1 MKDPNEILLENE
13 KAFKS
18 LFEHATISILVTD
31 ENGDIILVNPN
42 AEKLFGYT
50 KEELAGRSIELLIPE
65 PLRDIHRQY
74 RQQYFKA
81 PKARPMGLG
90 KDLFARDK
98 NGRTF
103 PVEISLGY
111 YKLAD
116 KKMAVAFI
124 TDVSERKKAEAVLRS
139 SEETTRL
146 IMNSALDA
154 IVCIDTEGCITVW
167 NPQAEKTFGWKESEV
182 KGRRLSETIIPLQYR
197 ALHEAG
203 LKRYLST
210 GQHNVLNKL
219 IEITALNRQGREFP
233 VELTIIPMRQQDKD
247 FFCAF
252 IRDIT
257 ERQEAELRQ
266 KEFAEDLKRKN
277 IELEQFAYVASHDL
291 QEPLRTVSG
300 FVELLKRHYKD
311 HADENVSKYI
321 NYITDASDRMRRL
334 VQDLLDYSRLGRER
348 ILEPIDCNLVV
359 QEVLSDLTIAIQE
372 SHAVIHVD
380 TLPVVSGYATEMKQ
394 LFQNLISNSIKFR
407 KPGEPAVIK
416 IAATPK
422 DDHWQFMVS
431 DNGIGI
437 EEKYYDRIFVIFQR
451 LHTKNEYEGTGIGL
465 AHCKKITELHNGRIW
480 VESVPGEGSTFH
492 FTIRKRSTDRWD
504 KAGLGSKSD

>member
-1 MKDPNEILLENE
+1 MKDPNEILLDNE

-31 ENGDIILVNPN
+31 ENGEINLVNPN

-50 KEELAGRSIELLIPE
+50 KEELTGKPIEILIPE
-65 PLRDIHRQY
+65 PLKDIHRKH
-74 RQQYFKA
+74 RHQYFKA

-103 PVEISLGY
+103 PVEISLGHY
-111 YKLAD
+111 MLGT

-124 TDVSERKKAEAVLRS
+124 TDVSERKKAEAILRS

-146 IMNSALDA
+146 IMNSTLDA
-154 IVCIDTEGCITVW
+154 IVCTDINGCITVW
-167 NPQAEKTFGWKESEV
+167 NPQAEKIFGWTESEI
-182 KGRRLSETIIPLQYR
+182 KGLRLSETIIPEQYR

-203 LKRYLST
+203 LKRYIT
-210 GQHNVLNKL
+210 TQEQKVINKL
-219 IEITALNRQGREFP
+219 IEITALHRSGREFP
-233 VELTIIPMRQQDKD
+233 VELTIIPMRQKDND

-257 ERQEAELRQ
+257 ERREAELRQ
-266 KEFAEDLKRKN
+266 NEYAEDLKQKN

-311 HADENVSKYI
+311 QADENVTKYI

-334 VQDLLDYSRLGRER
+334 VKDLLDYSRLGRER
-348 ILEPIDCNLVV
+348 ILEPIDCNKVV
-359 QEVLSDLTIAIQE
+359 QEVLSDLTMAIQE
-372 SHAVIHVD
+372 SQAVIHVAP
-380 TLPVVSGYATEMKQ
+380 LPVISGYATEMKQ
-394 LFQNLISNSIKFR
+394 LFQNLLSNSLKFR
-407 KPGEPAVIK
+407 KPGEPPVIS
-416 IAATPK
+416 ITAMPK
-422 DDHWQFMVS
+422 DDHWQFTVA

-437 EEKYYDRIFVIFQR
+437 DEKYWDRIFIIFQR
-451 LHTKNEYEGTGIGL
+451 LHTKNEYDGTGIGL
-465 AHCKKITELHNGRIW
+465 AHCKKITELHNGKIW
-480 VESVPGEGSTFH
+480 LDSTPGEGSKFY
-492 FTIRKRSTDRWD
+492 FTVKKRSSD
-504 KAGLGSKSD
+504 KWKT

>member
-1 MKDPNEILLENE
+1 MKDQNEILLENE

-31 ENGDIILVNPN
+31 ENGDINLVNPN

-50 KEELAGRSIELLIPE
+50 REELTGKPIEILIPE
-65 PLRDIHRQY
+65 PLKDIHRQH
-74 RQQYFKA
+74 RQHYFKA

-111 YKLAD
+111 YKLGT

-124 TDVSERKKAEAVLRS
+124 TDVSERKKAEAILRA

-146 IMNSALDA
+146 IISSALDA
-154 IVCIDTEGCITVW
+154 IICIDTEGCITVW
-167 NPQAEKTFGWKESEV
+167 NPQAEKIFGWTETEI
-182 KGRRLSETIIPLQYR
+182 KGRRLSETIIPEQYR

-203 LKRYLST
+203 LKRYLTTSE
-210 GQHNVLNKL
+210 HNVINKL
-219 IEITALNRQGREFP
+219 IEITALNRQGKEFP
-233 VELTIIPMRQQDKD
+233 IELTIIPMRQKDTD

-257 ERQEAELRQ
+257 EKREAEVRQ
-266 KEFAEDLKRKN
+266 KEYAEDLKRKN

-311 HADENVSKYI
+311 QSDENVTKYI

-348 ILEPIDCNLVV
+348 ILEPIDCNQVV
-359 QEVLSDLTIAIQE
+359 QQVLNDLTMAVQE
-372 SHAVIHVD
+372 SGAVIHID
-380 TLPVVSGYATEMKQ
+380 RLPVISGYATEMKQ

-407 KPGEPAVIK
+407 KPGQAAI
-416 IAATPK
+416 ISISATPAEEYWK
-422 DDHWQFMVS
+422 FKIT

-437 EEKYYDRIFVIFQR
+437 EDKYWERIFIIFQR

-465 AHCKKITELHNGRIW
+465 AHCKKIAELHNGKIW
-480 VESVPGEGSTFH
+480 VDSIPGEGSTFY
-492 FTIRKRSTDRWD
+492 FTIKKRNTDLW
-504 KAGLGSKSD
+504 KA

>member
-31 ENGDIILVNPN
+31 ETGAINLVNPN

-50 KEELAGRSIELLIPE
+50 KEELSGKPIEILIPE
-65 PLRDIHRQY
+65 QLKDIHRQY

-111 YKLAD
+111 YKLGT

-124 TDVSERKKAEAVLRS
+124 TDVSERKKAEEVLRS

-154 IVCIDTEGCITVW
+154 IVCIDTNGCITVW
-167 NPQAEKTFGWKESEV
+167 NPQAEKIFGWSEHEV
-182 KGRRLSETIIPLQYR
+182 KGRRLSETIIPEQYR
-197 ALHEAG
+197 SLHEAG
-203 LKRYLST
+203 LKRYLT
-210 GQHNVLNKL
+210 TRHQTVINKL
-219 IEITALNRQGREFP
+219 IEITALNRHGKEFP
-233 VELTIIPMRQQDKD
+233 VELTIIPMRQKEND

-257 ERQEAELRQ
+257 ERREAEARQ
-266 KEFAEDLKRKN
+266 HEYAENLKQKN
-277 IELEQFAYVASHDL
+277 TELEQFAYVASHDL

-300 FVELLKRHYKD
+300 FVELLKRHYSD
-311 HADENVSKYI
+311 QADESVTKYI

-334 VQDLLDYSRLGRER
+334 VQDLLDYSRLGRQR

-359 QEVLSDLTIAIQE
+359 EEVLTDLTMSIEECQ
-372 SHAVIHVD
+372 AVINID
-380 TLPVVSGYATEMKQ
+380 RLPVISGYATEMKQ
-394 LFQNLISNSIKFR
+394 LFQNLLSNSLKFR
-407 KPGEPAVIK
+407 KSGEPPVIS
-416 IAATPK
+416 ISVIPK
-422 DDHWQFMVS
+422 EEHWQFNVT

-437 EEKYYDRIFVIFQR
+437 EEKYWERIFIIFQR
-451 LHTKNEYEGTGIGL
+451 LHTKTEYEGTGIGL
-465 AHCKKITELHNGRIW
+465 AHCKKITELHNGKIW
-480 VESVPGEGSTFH
+480 VDSMADKGSIFY
-492 FTIRKRSTDRWD
+492 FTIKKRSTDTW
-504 KAGLGSKSD
+504 KT

>member
-31 ENGDIILVNPN
+31 ETGDINLVNPN

-50 KEELAGRSIELLIPE
+50 KEELVGKPIEILIPE
-65 PLRDIHRQY
+65 QLKDIHHQY

-111 YKLAD
+111 YKLGA

-124 TDVSERKKAEAVLRS
+124 TDVSERKKAEEILRS

-154 IVCIDTEGCITVW
+154 IVCIDTNGCITVW
-167 NPQAEKTFGWKESEV
+167 NPQAEKIFGWKENEV
-182 KGRRLSETIIPLQYR
+182 KGRRLSETIIPEQYR
-197 ALHEAG
+197 SLHEAG
-203 LKRYLST
+203 LKRYLT
-210 GQHNVLNKL
+210 TRQQTVLNKL
-219 IEITALNRQGREFP
+219 IEITALNRHGKEFP
-233 VELTIIPMRQQDKD
+233 VELTIIPMRQKDND

-257 ERQEAELRQ
+257 ERREAEVRQ
-266 KEFAEDLKRKN
+266 NEYAENLKQKN
-277 IELEQFAYVASHDL
+277 TELEQFAYVASHDL

-311 HADENVSKYI
+311 QADESVAKYI

-334 VQDLLDYSRLGRER
+334 VQDLLDYSRLGRQR
-348 ILEPIDCNLVV
+348 ILEPIDCNQVV
-359 QEVLSDLTIAIQE
+359 EEVLSDLTMSIQE
-372 SHAVIHVD
+372 SQAVINID
-380 TLPVVSGYATEMKQ
+380 QLPVISGYATEMKQ
-394 LFQNLISNSIKFR
+394 LFQNLLSNSLKFR
-407 KPGEPAVIK
+407 KPGEPPVIS
-416 IAATPK
+416 ISVIPK
-422 DDHWQFMVS
+422 EEHWQFNVT

-437 EEKYYDRIFVIFQR
+437 EDKYWERIFVIFQR
-451 LHTKNEYEGTGIGL
+451 LHTKTEYEGTGIGL
-465 AHCKKITELHNGRIW
+465 AHCKKITELHNGKIW
-480 VESVPGEGSTFH
+480 VDSVPGEGSIFY
-492 FTIRKRSTDRWD
+492 FTIRKRNTDKWE
-504 KAGLGSKSD
+504 A

>member
-31 ENGDIILVNPN
+31 ENGLINLVNPN

-50 KEELAGRSIELLIPE
+50 REELTGKPIELLIPE
-65 PLRDIHRQY
+65 PLKDIHRQY

-111 YKLAD
+111 YKLD
-116 KKMAVAFI
+116 TKNMAVAFI
-124 TDVSERKKAEAVLRS
+124 TDVSERKQAEEILRS

-154 IVCIDTEGCITVW
+154 IVCIDVQGCITVW
-167 NPQAEKTFGWKESEV
+167 NPQAEKTFGWTENEV
-182 KGRRLSETIIPLQYR
+182 RGRRLSATIIPEKYRGSHEQGLQ
-197 ALHEAG
+197 
-203 LKRYLST
+203 RYLTTREHS
-210 GQHNVLNKL
+210 VLNKL
-219 IEITALNRQGREFP
+219 FEITALHRNGKEFP
-233 VELTIIPMRQQDKD
+233 IELTIIPMRLKDND

-257 ERQEAELRQ
+257 ERKEAEIRQ
-266 KEFAEDLKRKN
+266 HEFAEDLKRKN
-277 IELEQFAYVASHDL
+277 TELEQFAYVASHDL

-311 HADENVSKYI
+311 HADENVTRYI

-334 VQDLLDYSRLGRER
+334 VQDLLDYSRLGRQR
-348 ILEPIDCNLVV
+348 ILEPVDCNLVT
-359 QEVLSDLTIAIQE
+359 QEVLSDLTMSIQE
-372 SHAVIHVD
+372 SQAVINIEP
-380 TLPVVSGYATEMKQ
+380 LPVISGYATEIKQ
-394 LFQNLISNSIKFR
+394 LFQNLLSNSLKFR
-407 KPGEPAVIK
+407 KPGIPPVIS
-416 IAATPK
+416 ISVTPK
-422 DDHWQFMVS
+422 EEYWQFQVT

-437 EEKYYDRIFVIFQR
+437 EEKYWERVFVIFQR
-451 LHTKNEYEGTGIGL
+451 LHTKNEYAGTGIGL

-480 VESVPGEGSTFH
+480 IDSTPGNGSTFY
-492 FTIRKRSTDRWD
+492 FTIRKRNR
-504 KAGLGSKSD
+504 

>member
-1 MKDPNEILLENE
+1 MLTPFDSIMKDQNEILLENE

-31 ENGDIILVNPN
+31 ENGDINLVNPN

-50 KEELAGRSIELLIPE
+50 RDELAGKPIELLIPE
-65 PLRDIHRQY
+65 PLRDIHRQH
-74 RQQYFKA
+74 RQHYFKA

-111 YKLAD
+111 YKLGA
-116 KKMAVAFI
+116 KNMAVAFI
-124 TDVSERKKAEAVLRS
+124 TDVSERKKAEAILRS

-154 IVCIDTEGCITVW
+154 IICIDTEGCITVW
-167 NPQAEKTFGWKESEV
+167 NPQAERIFGWTETEI
-182 KGRRLSETIIPLQYR
+182 KGRRLSDTIIPEQYR

-203 LKRYLST
+203 LKQYLT
-210 GQHNVLNKL
+210 TREQRVINKL
-219 IEITALNRQGREFP
+219 IEITALNRQGKEFP
-233 VELTIIPMRQQDKD
+233 IELTIIPMQQKDTD

-257 ERQEAELRQ
+257 EKREAEVRQ
-266 KEFAEDLKRKN
+266 KEYAEDLKQKN

-311 HADENVSKYI
+311 QSDENVTKYI

-348 ILEPIDCNLVV
+348 ILEPIDCNQVV
-359 QEVLSDLTIAIQE
+359 QQVLNDLTMAVQE
-372 SHAVIHVD
+372 SGAVIHID
-380 TLPVVSGYATEMKQ
+380 RLPVISGYATEMKQ

-407 KPGEPAVIK
+407 KPGQPAVIS
-416 IAATPK
+416 ISATPAEEYWK
-422 DDHWQFMVS
+422 FKIT

-437 EEKYYDRIFVIFQR
+437 EDKYWERIFIIFQR

-465 AHCKKITELHNGRIW
+465 AHCKKITELHNGKIW
-480 VESVPGEGSTFH
+480 VDSAPGEGSTFY
-492 FTIRKRSTDRWD
+492 FTIRKRSTDSW
-504 KAGLGSKSD
+504 KS

>member
-31 ENGDIILVNPN
+31 EKGDINLVNPN

-50 KEELAGRSIELLIPE
+50 KEELTGKSIELLIPE
-65 PLRDIHRQY
+65 QLKDKHRHY

-90 KDLFARDK
+90 KDLFALDK

-111 YKLAD
+111 YKLGR

-124 TDVSERKKAEAVLRS
+124 TDVSERKKAEEILRS

-154 IVCIDTEGCITVW
+154 IVCIDTDGYITVW
-167 NPQAEKTFGWKESEV
+167 NPQAEKIFGWLESEV
-182 KGRRLSETIIPLQYR
+182 KGHRLSETIIPVQYR

-203 LKRYLST
+203 LKRYLT
-210 GQHNVLNKL
+210 TRQHTVINKL
-219 IEITALNRQGREFP
+219 IEISALNRNGKEFP
-233 VELTIIPMRQQDKD
+233 IELTIIPMRQKDND

-257 ERQEAELRQ
+257 ERRDAEARQ
-266 KEFAEDLKRKN
+266 KEYAEDLKRKN

-311 HADENVSKYI
+311 QADESVTKYI

-334 VQDLLDYSRLGRER
+334 VQDLLDYSRLGRQR
-348 ILEPIDCNLVV
+348 ILEPIDCNQVV
-359 QEVLSDLTIAIQE
+359 ADVLSDLTMAIQE
-372 SHAVIHVD
+372 SQAVIHKEQ
-380 TLPVVSGYATEMKQ
+380 LPVISGYATEIKQ
-394 LFQNLISNSIKFR
+394 LFQNLISNSLKFR
-407 KPGEPAVIK
+407 KPGEPPVIS
-416 IAATPK
+416 ISVIPNEN
-422 DDHWQFMVS
+422 HWQFNIT

-437 EEKYYDRIFVIFQR
+437 EEKYWERIFVIFQR
-451 LHTKNEYEGTGIGL
+451 LHTKAEYEGTGIGL
-465 AHCKKITELHNGRIW
+465 AHCKKITELHNGKIW
-480 VESVPGEGSTFH
+480 LDSTPDSGSTFY
-492 FTIRKRSTDRWD
+492 FTVRKRSNDTWVG
-504 KAGLGSKSD
+504 KGNKV

>member
-31 ENGDIILVNPN
+31 ENGDINLVNPN
-42 AEKLFGYT
+42 AEKLFGYSR
-50 KEELAGRSIELLIPE
+50 EELTGRPIEILIPE
-65 PLRDIHRQY
+65 PLKDIHRQH
-74 RQQYFKA
+74 RDKYFKA
-81 PKARPMGLG
+81 PKARAMGLG

-111 YKLAD
+111 YKLGG

-124 TDVSERKKAEAVLRS
+124 TDVSERKKAEAVLRA

-154 IVCIDTEGCITVW
+154 IVCIDTSGCITVW
-167 NPQAEKTFGWKESEV
+167 NPQAEKIFGWMETEV
-182 KGRRLSETIIPLQYR
+182 KGRRLSETIIPEQYR

-203 LKRYLST
+203 LKRYLT
-210 GQHNVLNKL
+210 TRQHTVLNKL
-219 IEITALNRQGREFP
+219 IEISALHRSGKEFP
-233 VELTIIPMRQQDKD
+233 IELTIIPMRQNETD

-252 IRDIT
+252 IRDMT
-257 ERQEAELRQ
+257 ERREAETRQ
-266 KEFAEDLKRKN
+266 KEYAEDLKQKN

-311 HADENVSKYI
+311 QADENVNKYI

-334 VQDLLDYSRLGRER
+334 VQDLLDYSRLGRVR
-348 ILEPIDCNLVV
+348 VLEPIDCNQVI
-359 QEVLSDLTIAIQE
+359 QQVLSDLTMAVQE
-372 SHAVIHVD
+372 SHAVISVD
-380 TLPVVSGYATEMKQ
+380 KLPVISGYATEIKQ
-394 LFQNLISNSIKFR
+394 LFQNLISNSLKFR
-407 KPGEPAVIK
+407 KPGEPPVIS
-416 IAATPK
+416 ISVMPK
-422 DDHWQFMVS
+422 EEHWQFKVT

-437 EEKYYDRIFVIFQR
+437 DEKYWERIFIIFQR
-451 LHTKNEYEGTGIGL
+451 LHTKNEYDGTGIGL
-465 AHCKKITELHNGRIW
+465 AHCKKITELHNGKIW
-480 VESVPGEGSTFH
+480 VDSVAGEGSTFY
-492 FTIRKRSTDRWD
+492 FTIKKRDTDTWR
-504 KAGLGSKSD
+504 

>member
-1 MKDPNEILLENE
+1 MKDQNEILLENE

-31 ENGDIILVNPN
+31 ENGDINLVNPN
-42 AEKLFGYT
+42 AEKLFGYDR
-50 KEELAGRSIELLIPE
+50 EELTGKPIELLIPE
-65 PLRDIHRQY
+65 QLKEIHRQH
-74 RQQYFKA
+74 RQHYFKA

-111 YKLAD
+111 YKLGA

-124 TDVSERKKAEAVLRS
+124 TDVSERKKAEAILRS

-154 IVCIDTEGCITVW
+154 IICFDTNDCITVW
-167 NPQAEKTFGWKESEV
+167 NPQAEKTFGWKENEI
-182 KGRRLSETIIPLQYR
+182 KGRRLAEIIIPKHYHVI
-197 ALHEAG
+197 HETG
-203 LKRYLST
+203 LTRYLCAHET
-210 GQHNVLNKL
+210 MVLNRL
-219 IEITALNRQGREFP
+219 IEITAMHRNGKEFP
-233 VELTIIPMRQQDKD
+233 IELTIVPMHQNDTD

-257 ERQEAELRQ
+257 ERREAENRQ
-266 KEFAEDLKRKN
+266 KEYAEDLKRKN

-300 FVELLKRHYKD
+300 FVELLKRHYKEE
-311 HADENVSKYI
+311 ANENVTKYI

-348 ILEPIDCNLVV
+348 ILEPLDCNQVV
-359 QEVLSDLTIAIQE
+359 HQVLSDLTMAVQE
-372 SHAVIHVD
+372 SHAIINID
-380 TLPVVSGYATEMKQ
+380 MLPTVSGYATEMKQ
-394 LFQNLISNSIKFR
+394 LFQNLISNSLKFR
-407 KPGEPAVIK
+407 KPGGPPVIN
-416 IAATPK
+416 ISVMPK
-422 DDHWQFMVS
+422 QEHWLFQIT

-437 EEKYYDRIFVIFQR
+437 DEKYWERIFIIFQR
-451 LHTKNEYEGTGIGL
+451 LHTKTEYAGTGIGL
-465 AHCKKITELHNGRIW
+465 AHCKKIAELHNGKIW
-480 VESVPGEGSTFH
+480 VHSVPGEGSTFY
-492 FTIRKRSTDRWD
+492 FTLKKRDTDVW
-504 KAGLGSKSD
+504 K

>member
-31 ENGDIILVNPN
+31 ENGDINLVNPN

-50 KEELAGRSIELLIPE
+50 KEELTGKPIELLIPE
-65 PLRDIHRQY
+65 PLRDIHRKH
-74 RQQYFKA
+74 RHQYFKA
-81 PKARPMGLG
+81 PKARAMGLG

-111 YKLAD
+111 YTLGT

-124 TDVSERKKAEAVLRS
+124 TDVSERKKAEAILRA
-139 SEETTRL
+139 SEEATRL

-154 IVCIDTEGCITVW
+154 IVCIDTNGCITVW
-167 NPQAEKTFGWKESEV
+167 NPQAEKIFGWTESEI
-182 KGRRLSETIIPLQYR
+182 KGHRLSETIIPAQYR

-203 LKRYLST
+203 LKRYLT
-210 GQHNVLNKL
+210 TQEQKVINKL
-219 IEITALNRQGREFP
+219 IEITALHRSGREFP
-233 VELTIIPMRQQDKD
+233 VELTIIPMRQKDND

-257 ERQEAELRQ
+257 ERREAEIRQ
-266 KEFAEDLKRKN
+266 NEYAEDLKQKN

-311 HADENVSKYI
+311 EADENVTKYI

-334 VQDLLDYSRLGRER
+334 VQDLLEYSRLGRER
-348 ILEPIDCNLVV
+348 ILESIDCNRVV
-359 QEVLSDLTIAIQE
+359 QEVLSDLTMAIQE
-372 SHAVIHVD
+372 SRAVIHID
-380 TLPVVSGYATEMKQ
+380 QLPVISGYATEMKQ
-394 LFQNLISNSIKFR
+394 LFQNLLSNSLKFR
-407 KPGEPAVIK
+407 KPGEPPVIT
-416 IAATPK
+416 IAAMPK
-422 DDHWQFMVS
+422 DDHWQFTVT

-437 EEKYYDRIFVIFQR
+437 DEKYWDRIFIIFQR

-465 AHCKKITELHNGRIW
+465 AHCKKITELHNGKIW
-480 VESVPGEGSTFH
+480 VDSTRGEGSTFY
-492 FTIRKRSTDRWD
+492 FTVRKRSTDKW
-504 KAGLGSKSD
+504 KK